1 MWVVVS
7 FILKRQMMFVEVEVP
22 EVMKNGFVPVT
33 LLKIKT
39 KVSQLTTFIN
49 EDKMMKY
56 SLINL
61 ETSEKNILF

>member
-39 KVSQLTTFIN
+39 KVSQLTKFIN

-61 ETSEKNILF
+61 ETSEKNMLF

>member
-1 MWVVVS
+1 
-7 FILKRQMMFVEVEVP
+7 MFVEVEVP